1 MAHEN
6 SEKKPN
12 FTKEE
17 LIWKI
22 RCALGG
28 RAAEEVFFGKEAS
41 LNTGASSDIQS
52 ATRYASSLLCDYGM
66 MSGQMIALPFKMIL
80 ETPLAS
86 DYLLRINKLLQDE
99 MVNTVKMIEE
109 GKDKVEKLS
118 AKLLSQNHLTGDEIL
133 EILNSKS

>member
-1 MAHEN
+1 
-6 SEKKPN
+6 
-12 FTKEE
+12 
-17 LIWKI
+17 
-22 RCALGG
+22 
-28 RAAEEVFFGKEAS
+28 
-41 LNTGASSDIQS
+41 
-52 ATRYASSLLCDYGM
+52 M